1 MTHLTIQ
8 KVDKN
13 QLKSDLPE
21 IRPGYT
27 VKVHQKIKEG
37 DKQRIQIFEGLV
49 IAIGHGHGPSRTIT
63 VRKLVAGIGVEKI
76 FAVHSPNIAKIDVI
90 RTGKIRRA
98 KLYYMR
104 DRSGKSAR
112 LKEVMVSHS
121 TKGDKAE
128 VPFEEGENQDDVP
141 VVEEVL
147 EENTAVESTAPEE
160 AAEETKK
167 EEAVAE
173 DSTEEPAPDEKKE

>member
-49 IAIGHGHGPSRTIT
+49 IAIGHGNGPSKTIT
-63 VRKLVAGIGVEKI
+63 VRKVVAGIGVEKI

-121 TKGDKAE
+121 TKGNKPE

-141 VVEEVL
+141 VVEEIV
-147 EENTAVESTAPEE
+147 EE
-160 AAEETKK
+160 AQAANDTPAEDTVVAEPEKK
-167 EEAVAE
+167 EVAE
-173 DSTEEPAPDEKKE
+173 AETEEPAADEKKE